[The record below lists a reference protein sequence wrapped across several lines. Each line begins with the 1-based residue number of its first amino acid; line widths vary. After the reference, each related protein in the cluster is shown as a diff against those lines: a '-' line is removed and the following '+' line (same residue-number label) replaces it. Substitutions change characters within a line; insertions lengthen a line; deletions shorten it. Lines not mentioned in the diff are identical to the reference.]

1 MRAAPFEKSEGERG
15 WQQGGN
21 TRGRGTVQGAGTLG
35 KPRGRGAAGRR
46 RGRGAAGRR
55 RGRGTA
61 GSPEGAARREAQ
73 RARRGGKAQRV
84 RRGGQAQGAGGDAQ
98 SAGAEK
104 TPPAW
109 GGWRRKAFRRAP
121 CAAFAHPDTPL
132 TRRSGAAG
140 CEIPGWCGQRPGG
153 WPARR
158 RPTRW
163 RPAACGAPPA

>member
-15 WQQGGN
+15 WWQGGN

-35 KPRGRGAAGRR
+35 KPGGCGAAGRRRGCGTAGRRRGCGTAGRRRGRGAAGRR

-55 RGRGTA
+55 RGR
-61 GSPEGAARREAQ
+61 
-73 RARRGGKAQRV
+73 
-84 RRGGQAQGAGGDAQ
+84 GGDAQ

>member
-35 KPRGRGAAGRR
+35 KPGGRGAAGRR
-46 RGRGAAGRR
+46 RGQAGTRR
-55 RGRGTA
+55 V
-61 GSPEGAARREAQ
+61 PVRREAR

-84 RRGGQAQGAGGDAQ
+84 RRGGKAQRVRRGGDAQ